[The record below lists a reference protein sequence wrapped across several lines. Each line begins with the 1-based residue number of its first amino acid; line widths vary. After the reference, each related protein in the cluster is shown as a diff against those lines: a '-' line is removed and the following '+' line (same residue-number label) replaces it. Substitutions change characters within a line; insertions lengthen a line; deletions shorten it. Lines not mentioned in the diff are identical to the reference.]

1 MAQVKL
7 VLIKDVCHRLKSK
20 GKTNKMRLWF
30 VSYQTH
36 NITYKKTNKDAFIR
50 FSFAFLDCGRPVN
63 DHRLNRSTYDVSLP
77 LAVCHCKHFF
87 GGFFFRFFIDSIYLH
102 YVFVIL
108 VFNYSCFSYANF

>member
-7 VLIKDVCHRLKSK
+7 VLIKDDCHSLKSK

-50 FSFAFLDCGRPVN
+50 F
-63 DHRLNRSTYDVSLP
+63 P
-77 LAVCHCKHFF
+77 LLF
-87 GGFFFRFFIDSIYLH
+87 
-102 YVFVIL
+102 
-108 VFNYSCFSYANF
+108 